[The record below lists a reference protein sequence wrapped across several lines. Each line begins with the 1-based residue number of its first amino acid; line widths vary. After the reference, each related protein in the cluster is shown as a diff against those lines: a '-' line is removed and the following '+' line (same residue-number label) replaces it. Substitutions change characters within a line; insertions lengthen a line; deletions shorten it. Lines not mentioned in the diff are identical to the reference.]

1 MKQYTLRFE
10 TNIIEKKGTTV
21 RLTREAQLSCGDET
35 ILTDIKNFLD
45 NVKLIY
51 KEIQK
56 CYKEGRFCEIRF
68 DIWYSDTEANRQQ
81 RRRYDEWNFKG
92 YPEEVEG
99 IYLQANTNYTPEEK
113 DLYLTFKTSILDD
126 VKY

>member
-56 CYKEGRFCEIRF
+56 CYKEGRFCELLGKASQNLPSFHFQLQFSVCSHIR
-68 DIWYSDTEANRQQ
+68 R
-81 RRRYDEWNFKG
+81 
-92 YPEEVEG
+92 
-99 IYLQANTNYTPEEK
+99 K
-113 DLYLTFKTSILDD
+113 DC
-126 VKY
+126 